1 MAFFIDNHFV
11 NYRFWTWSP
20 LFFLRNVVST
30 YICTDNHF
38 VIPWNLVTTSL
49 LESSMMCSCVSY
61 TSRITIIWLA
71 GEPIFRTRQE
81 RLGINYFCART
92 KSHWFFFIEFIIFNN
107 LWSWSPFIYVLII
120 ILLSHEIWR
129 QHHCLESFMMC
140 TCASYTSRITMVWL
154 AGELIFRTRQERLGI
169 NYFCARTK
177 SHWFFS
183 LSSLFSIICDLGLHF
198 VIPWNLVTTS
208 LLGSSMMCS
217 CVSYTSRITIMGT
230 YPIYKKFPYNHCA
243 NELTHFIKKSEKFTN
258 VFLCYF
264 IYI

>member
-1 MAFFIDNHFV
+1 M
-11 NYRFWTWSP
+11 
-20 LFFLRNVVST
+20 
-30 YICTDNHF
+30 
-38 VIPWNLVTTSL
+38 
-49 LESSMMCSCVSY
+49 E
-61 TSRITIIWLA
+61 A

-81 RLGINYFCART
+81 RLGINDFCART
-92 KSHWFFFIEFIIFNN
+92 KSKWLSSLIIILLIIVSERGLHFFFCET
-107 LWSWSPFIYVLII
+107 WSPFIYVLII

-198 VIPWNLVTTS
+198 VIP
-208 LLGSSMMCS
+208 
-217 CVSYTSRITIMGT
+217 
-230 YPIYKKFPYNHCA
+230 
-243 NELTHFIKKSEKFTN
+243 
-258 VFLCYF
+258 
-264 IYI
+264 